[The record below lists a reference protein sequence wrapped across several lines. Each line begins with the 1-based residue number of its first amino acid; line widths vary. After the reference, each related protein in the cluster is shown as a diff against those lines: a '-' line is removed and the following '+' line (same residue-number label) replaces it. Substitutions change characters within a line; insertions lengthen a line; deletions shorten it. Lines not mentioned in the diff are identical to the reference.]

1 MDGLS
6 LFKIKN
12 YINKHYIPCELNAV
26 YQTDGGIL
34 LDIYKDKKETILFDV
49 KNNIVLFN
57 PDVSKLSKL
66 SFFNKKQAILEVS
79 QRGYDRILELK
90 IASRKQSG
98 KIEYFYLIAEFIGGN
113 SNFFILNENR
123 KIIFKLSENNVDK
136 DRDISIG
143 ATYQYFKRNKIF
155 TLDTVKPEKLKT
167 FNDLEGFYPATSRFA
182 DILFEKKGYE
192 HTIKIIKD
200 YLSNEHLYID
210 NKRKFYPFMI
220 KDTLQEIKISSL
232 TPKNEYKNEENTLKN
247 KLLSLIAKK
256 ITKEEV
262 LLKKLKGELLK
273 ASEYDKFRLEA
284 EILKSN
290 YHLIKDR
297 KGVITVNHYTEDGIA
312 DITIDTDKIGNI
324 DQAIQKLFERYKKL
338 KRSITPLENRI
349 LEIESNILSLREEE
363 FNIENATSQE
373 LALIYQSYFNQKKE
387 VRKKEI
393 VERIKKLIYKGYEI
407 LIGKN
412 SKSNHELVF
421 HIASNTDI
429 WMHAQK
435 IPSAHIIIRN
445 NTVSEIPE
453 DVLFFAGRITAY
465 FSKAKNDKKVN
476 IDYTLKK
483 YVKKPPKTKEGFVI
497 YSNFKTITVEP
508 LTEKEALELSL
519 I

>member
-1 MDGLS
+1 
-6 LFKIKN
+6 
-12 YINKHYIPCELNAV
+12 
-26 YQTDGGIL
+26 
-34 LDIYKDKKETILFDV
+34 
-49 KNNIVLFN
+49 
-57 PDVSKLSKL
+57 
-66 SFFNKKQAILEVS
+66 
-79 QRGYDRILELK
+79 
-90 IASRKQSG
+90 
-98 KIEYFYLIAEFIGGN
+98 
-113 SNFFILNENR
+113 
-123 KIIFKLSENNVDK
+123 
-136 DRDISIG
+136 
-143 ATYQYFKRNKIF
+143 
-155 TLDTVKPEKLKT
+155 
-167 FNDLEGFYPATSRFA
+167 
-182 DILFEKKGYE
+182 
-192 HTIKIIKD
+192 
-200 YLSNEHLYID
+200 
-210 NKRKFYPFMI
+210 
-220 KDTLQEIKISSL
+220 
-232 TPKNEYKNEENTLKN
+232 
-247 KLLSLIAKK
+247 
-256 ITKEEV
+256 
-262 LLKKLKGELLK
+262 
-273 ASEYDKFRLEA
+273 
-284 EILKSN
+284 
-290 YHLIKDR
+290 
-297 KGVITVNHYTEDGIA
+297 
-312 DITIDTDKIGNI
+312 IGNI